1 MSSRL
6 GKTGSPKFIPP
17 WHVIQLPWQLQHTVN
32 DVICLKIHDFILL
45 FSREAASGSAKGAK
59 LKTETGF
66 EV

>member
-1 MSSRL
+1 M
-6 GKTGSPKFIPP
+6 
-17 WHVIQLPWQLQHTVN
+17 IQLLWQLQRTVK
-32 DVICLKIHDFILL
+32 DVICLKIRDFTLL